1 MSKVYHAEDFYT
13 VTQITFYTK
22 RGFLVKSYEP
32 CNGCTNDHCIR
43 NVPLF
48 ATLNRDAMHAL
59 TAQMAHKTFKKGEVL
74 VREGDRPLGFTV
86 IREGSAKAYRT
97 TVDGRE
103 QILYI
108 FPENDYFGARFLF
121 TEEEVPYSVEA
132 LEETKVCI
140 LSKEQ
145 FSSLLLEHSTVALQ
159 IIEAMANRMSRLELV
174 LQSMGGRNAEL
185 RIASLLLEF
194 KDTYG
199 KMVDGSLEITL
210 PLSREGLANYLGLAR
225 ETLSRKIA
233 QLEEDGIIK
242 SVGAKTIRIVDLTRL
257 QDLSVLSD

>member
-1 MSKVYHAEDFYT
+1 MDSF
-13 VTQITFYTK
+13 
-22 RGFLVKSYEP
+22 GP
-32 CNGCTNDHCIR
+32 CSGCTDDLCIR

-48 ATLNRDAMHAL
+48 STLDRDAMHAL
-59 TAQMAHKTFKKGEVL
+59 TAQMAHKTFKKGEVI
-74 VREGDRPLGFTV
+74 VREGDNPLGFTV
-86 IREGSAKAYRT
+86 IREGSAKAFRT
-97 TVDGRE
+97 TFDGRE

-121 TEEEVPYSVEA
+121 TEEKVPYSVEA

-145 FSSLLLEHSTVALQ
+145 FSLLLLKHSGVALQ
-159 IIEAMANRMSRLELV
+159 IIEAMANRMSRLEMV

-199 KMVDGSLEITL
+199 KKHGGYLEITL

-225 ETLSRKIA
+225 ETLSRKMT
-233 QLEEDGIIK
+233 QLEEDGIIE
-242 SVGAKTIRIVDLTRL
+242 SIGAKTIRILDITRL
-257 QDLSVLSD
+257 QDLSVSVD

>member
-1 MSKVYHAEDFYT
+1 MDNF
-13 VTQITFYTK
+13 
-22 RGFLVKSYEP
+22 EP
-32 CNGCTNDHCIR
+32 CSGCNNDLCIR

-48 ATLNRDAMHAL
+48 STLNREAMHAL
-59 TAQMAHKTFKKGEVL
+59 TAQMAHRTYKKGEIIVH
-74 VREGDRPLGFTV
+74 EGDNPLGFTV

-97 TVDGRE
+97 TIDGRE

-121 TEEEVPYSVEA
+121 TEEKVPYSVEA

-140 LSKEQ
+140 LSKNQ
-145 FSSLLLEHSTVALQ
+145 FASLLVEHSAVALQ

-174 LQSMGGRNAEL
+174 MQSMGGRNAEL

-199 KMVDGSLEITL
+199 KENGEYLEITL

-225 ETLSRKIA
+225 ETLSRKLA
-233 QLEEDGIIK
+233 QLEEEGIIE
-242 SVGAKTIRIVDLTRL
+242 SLGAKTIRIIDLARL
-257 QDLSVLSD
+257 KDLSLLVD

>member
-1 MSKVYHAEDFYT
+1 MDS
-13 VTQITFYTK
+13 
-22 RGFLVKSYEP
+22 LEP
-32 CNGCTNDHCIR
+32 CDGCSNDQCIR

-48 ATLNRDAMHAL
+48 ATLNREAMHAL
-59 TAQMAHKTFKKGEVL
+59 TAQMTHKTFKKGETIVH
-74 VREGDRPLGFTV
+74 EGERPLGFTV

-97 TVDGRE
+97 TFDGRE

-108 FPENDYFGARFLF
+108 FPANDYFGARFLF
-121 TEEEVPYSVEA
+121 TEEKVPYSVEA
-132 LEETKVCI
+132 LQETKVCI

-145 FSSLLLEHSTVALQ
+145 FSALLLEHSMVALQ

-199 KMVDGSLEITL
+199 KKNGEFLEITL

-225 ETLSRKIA
+225 ETLSRKMA
-233 QLEEDGIIK
+233 QLEEDRIIE
-242 SVGAKTIRIVDLTRL
+242 SMGAKTIRILDLARL
-257 QDLSVLSD
+257 SDLSVMVD

>member
-1 MSKVYHAEDFYT
+1 MDS
-13 VTQITFYTK
+13 
-22 RGFLVKSYEP
+22 LEP
-32 CNGCTNDHCIR
+32 CDGCSNDQCIR

-48 ATLNRDAMHAL
+48 ATLDRQAMHAL
-59 TAQMAHKTFKKGEVL
+59 TAQMAHKTFKKGETIVH
-74 VREGDRPLGFTV
+74 EGERPLGFTV
-86 IREGSAKAYRT
+86 IREGSAKAFRT
-97 TVDGRE
+97 TFDGRE

-108 FPENDYFGARFLF
+108 FPANDYFGARFLF
-121 TEEEVPYSVEA
+121 TEEKVPYSVEA

-145 FSSLLLEHSTVALQ
+145 FSALLLEHSGVALQ

-174 LQSMGGRNAEL
+174 MQGMGSRNAEL

-199 KMVDGSLEITL
+199 KKSGEYLEITL

-225 ETLSRKIA
+225 ETLSRKMA
-233 QLEEDGIIK
+233 QLEDDGIIE
-242 SVGAKTIRIVDLTRL
+242 SVGPKTIRVVDLARL
-257 QDLSVLSD
+257 QDLSVIVD